1 MHLSDADLAAALDPS
16 GGGTTGHAA
25 RAHAASCETC
35 MSAIET
41 AQTADREVGDLLRLL
56 DHPAPSI
63 DATFLE
69 TRTLLFDRG
78 HVTNGA
84 MERATNGAT
93 ERATDAQS
101 RRQLDRRRTTPASM
115 RSAEPSQRSTLTVAV
130 RRGAV
135 ILALSAAVAAAAA
148 PRSPVRQFIA
158 RLTSRPHTSVDRPV
172 TPAALTSGPPAT
184 AAASPRGVAINPS
197 GRADLVFRSPEPA
210 GVVRI
215 LPASGSQ
222 VSVTASADGPTYTVG
237 NGTITVDSHGTPG
250 VTYDVELPSVAT
262 LPHLSIRVG
271 NRVIFARD
279 ENGVHTEGQP
289 RADGTYALSLER

>member
-16 GGGTTGHAA
+16 GGGTTGLAA
-25 RAHAASCETC
+25 RAHAESCEAC

-63 DATFLE
+63 DVTFLE
-69 TRTLLFDRG
+69 TRTLAFDRG
-78 HVTNGA
+78 HVTDGVG
-84 MERATNGAT
+84 ER
-93 ERATDAQS
+93 ETDA
-101 RRQLDRRRTTPASM
+101 RRPRQLGRRGTTPASGPDAA
-115 RSAEPSQRSTLTVAV
+115 RSQRSTLTVAI
-130 RRGAV
+130 RRSAA
-135 ILALSAAVAAAAA
+135 ILALSAAAAAAAA
-148 PRSPVRQFIA
+148 PRSPVREFIA
-158 RLTSRPHTSVDRPV
+158 RLTSRPHTPVDRPV
-172 TPAALTSGPPAT
+172 TPAAVTSATSAT
-184 AAASPRGVAINPS
+184 AAASPRGVAITA
-197 GRADLVFRSPEPA
+197 GGKADLVFRSPQPA

-237 NGTITVDSHGTPG
+237 TGTITVDSHGTPG

-279 ENGVHTEGQP
+279 ENGVHAEGQP

>member
-16 GGGTTGHAA
+16 GGGTSGHAA
-25 RAHAASCETC
+25 RAHAAGCETC

-63 DATFLE
+63 DVTFLE
-69 TRTLLFDRG
+69 TRTLAFDRG
-78 HVTNGA
+78 DVTDGA
-84 MERATNGAT
+84 I
-93 ERATDAQS
+93 ERATDARG
-101 RRQLDRRRTTPASM
+101 RRQLGRRQATPASGPGAA
-115 RSAEPSQRSTLTVAV
+115 RPQRSTLTVAV
-130 RRGAV
+130 RRSAV
-135 ILALSAAVAAAAA
+135 ILALSAAAAAAAA

-172 TPAALTSGPPAT
+172 TPAPVTSALPAT
-184 AAASPRGVAINPS
+184 AAASPRGVAITPT

-222 VSVTASADGPTYTVG
+222 MAVTASADGPTYTVG
-237 NGTITVDSHGTPG
+237 SGTITVDAHGTAG
-250 VTYDVELPSVAT
+250 VTYDVELPAVAT

-271 NRVIFARD
+271 NRVIFTRD

-289 RADGTYALSLER
+289 RADGTYVLPLER